1 MQRQEEM
8 ICYCFS
14 YTEQDIV
21 EDVLA
26 NNGRSTIMERIANE
40 KKAGKCRCRETNP
53 RGR

>member
-1 MQRQEEM
+1 MQRQRDM

-21 EDVLA
+21 DDVVA
-26 NNGRSTIMERIANE
+26 NNGRSTIMERIASE
-40 KKAGKCRCRETNP
+40 KKAGTCRCRETNP